1 MPVPTFPEATS
12 PAGSAMIG
20 AARLHASSQRS
31 SVPSA
36 AGVSGFK
43 SLLTAAVA
51 PDSGSAYQAGGQA
64 SARPASGSATTSG
77 SGARLP
83 QAVGTKTRQM
93 ADLDGRSRS
102 VGRPTHASASIDDR
116 QAASPGRSGMDAPQP
131 QPSLVQG
138 AVAAVPGTPRSA
150 SVEADSAGQEAV
162 PASTDRP
169 AAQRR
174 AMLAEVTPMQ
184 PGLTPSLVRTTGDHV
199 QPEGGDLRGAGT
211 AVAAPRF
218 GNGLGG
224 GAVAGIAIQNVAD
237 DAAVLPA
244 PGHVG
249 AEAGARRF
257 SQGTDADLLGS
268 GAVPSVKSLTSQAA
282 ADVESSSDA
291 EDQTT
296 SALTEMSLS
305 FAPIAIGSAM
315 VGSVMPGAVVPETG
329 MSVNAS
335 SSAVPG
341 AVAGDVSLL
350 LASSTVVPAGHD
362 AADPKTSA
370 DASSRQ
376 ASRSGRF
383 SGAAPNDSEGPANI
397 GAAAAEEL
405 RQTVGEAAPE
415 DTKRGAARLPPLQ
428 SQPHSLAQTPPHGSA
443 TVPSEVSGGEAR
455 QNASHA
461 LAAQAAFSTSLA
473 AAAATDGLRGHID
486 VVSSPAT
493 SVSWSRGDAASTAT
507 PSPGAVQVPSAHD
520 LSKTGASATTTASEA
535 PAAISPTPQ
544 IAPVLVRLASAGA
557 PGQISIRLTPE
568 ALGRVDITITR
579 PPEGAARIVL
589 SVERPETLLA
599 LRNDQ
604 AALSQA
610 LDRAGIP
617 SIGRNISIELAAQSP
632 VLATAV
638 TPHAAAM
645 PAAQSL
651 PGSDP
656 SVQSGWLGGQ
666 SLSGNSSGQSGAQSG
681 GHSGSQGGTGRSNP
695 QIEADL
701 SLTEH
706 TSKTAARGHWTRAG
720 LNITA

>member
-1 MPVPTFPEATS
+1 MPVPTFSEATS

-43 SLLTAAVA
+43 SLLTAAAA
-51 PDSGSAYQAGGQA
+51 PDSGLAYQAGGQA

-77 SGARLP
+77 SAARLP

-102 VGRPTHASASIDDR
+102 VGRPAHASASIDDG

-138 AVAAVPGTPRSA
+138 AVAAGPDTARSA
-150 SVEADSAGQEAV
+150 SVDPDSAGQEAV

-169 AAQRR
+169 ATQRR

-184 PGLTPSLVRTTGDHV
+184 PGLTPSLVKTTGDHV
-199 QPEGGDLRGAGT
+199 QPEAGDLRGADT

-224 GAVAGIAIQNVAD
+224 GAVAGIAIQNAAD
-237 DAAVLPA
+237 DAAALPA

-257 SQGTDADLLGS
+257 SQGTNADLLGS
-268 GAVPSVKSLTSQAA
+268 GAVSSVKPLTSQAA
-282 ADVESSSDA
+282 AGVESPSDA

-315 VGSVMPGAVVPETG
+315 VVPETG

-341 AVAGDVSLL
+341 AVSGDVSLL

-383 SGAAPNDSEGPANI
+383 SGAAPNDSEGLADI

-405 RQTVGEAAPE
+405 RQTVGEAAPA

-428 SQPHSLAQTPPHGSA
+428 SPPHSLAQTPPHGSA
-443 TVPSEVSGGEAR
+443 SVPSEVSGGEAR

-461 LAAQAAFSTSLA
+461 QAAQAAFSTSLA

-507 PSPGAVQVPSAHD
+507 PSPVAVQALSAHD

-604 AALSQA
+604 VALSQA

-632 VLATAV
+632 VLATGV
-638 TPHAAAM
+638 TPHAAAV

-701 SLTEH
+701 SLAEH

>member
-1 MPVPTFPEATS
+1 
-12 PAGSAMIG
+12 
-20 AARLHASSQRS
+20 
-31 SVPSA
+31 
-36 AGVSGFK
+36 
-43 SLLTAAVA
+43 
-51 PDSGSAYQAGGQA
+51 
-64 SARPASGSATTSG
+64 
-77 SGARLP
+77 
-83 QAVGTKTRQM
+83 
-93 ADLDGRSRS
+93 
-102 VGRPTHASASIDDR
+102 
-116 QAASPGRSGMDAPQP
+116 MDAPQP

-138 AVAAVPGTPRSA
+138 AVAAGPDTARSA
-150 SVEADSAGQEAV
+150 SVDPDSAGQEAV

-169 AAQRR
+169 ATQRR

-184 PGLTPSLVRTTGDHV
+184 PGLTPSLVKTTGDHV
-199 QPEGGDLRGAGT
+199 QPEAGDLRGADT

-224 GAVAGIAIQNVAD
+224 GAVAGIAIQNAAD
-237 DAAVLPA
+237 DAAALPA

-257 SQGTDADLLGS
+257 SQGTNADLLGS
-268 GAVPSVKSLTSQAA
+268 GAVSSVKPLTSQAA
-282 ADVESSSDA
+282 AGVESPSDA

-315 VGSVMPGAVVPETG
+315 VVPETG

-341 AVAGDVSLL
+341 AVSGDVSLL

-383 SGAAPNDSEGPANI
+383 SGAAPNDSEGLADI

-405 RQTVGEAAPE
+405 RQTVGEAAPA

-428 SQPHSLAQTPPHGSA
+428 SPPHSLAQTPPHGSA
-443 TVPSEVSGGEAR
+443 SVPSEVSGGEAR

-461 LAAQAAFSTSLA
+461 QAAQAAFSTSLA

-507 PSPGAVQVPSAHD
+507 PSPVAVQALSAHD

-604 AALSQA
+604 VALSQA

-632 VLATAV
+632 VLATGV
-638 TPHAAAM
+638 TPHAAAV

-701 SLTEH
+701 SLAEH